1 MGLLLSLLYLSDG
14 TIEGRKRF
22 QKKVCILKH
31 EYEVPFS
38 FEYIPY
44 YYGPFSENLASA
56 LDNLVGLGYVLEE
69 RTEYSGL
76 LRYTYRLTSSGEE
89 FAKNQ
94 LHSMEEDNPELHK
107 VLSSATNQLK
117 NMSTPELVDL
127 SKEATEYMYE

>member
-1 MGLLLSLLYLSDG
+1 MTSDYGIVAIITLSFRC

-44 YYGPFSENLASA
+44 YYGPFSENLASS

-76 LRYTYRLTSSGEE
+76 LQYTYRLTSSGEE

-94 LHSMEEDNPELHK
+94 LHSEPYIRFYLR
-107 VLSSATNQLK
+107 QLI
-117 NMSTPELVDL
+117 N
-127 SKEATEYMYE
+127 